1 MPNRAG
7 KSYPKATSMASYG
20 RSSLPFARRQTLKTL
35 KTRKQK
41 APQGQVNGCTKAT
54 SIASLPPFS
63 FTTPSFTENWLPQ
76 TVRWFICPVFVFTF
90 LATFPLQAGQAVK
103 PVNDQ

>member
-1 MPNRAG
+1 
-7 KSYPKATSMASYG
+7 MASYG
-20 RSSLPFARRQTLKTL
+20 RSGLPFARRQTLKTLKTL

-54 SIASLPPFS
+54 SIASSLGVQACRLPPFS